1 MTERDSVWIE
11 VLSQGWSGSARL
23 RVTGR
28 SMWPSLRPDDQV
40 TVEPAT
46 AEDLRPGDWVVLRT
60 DESLLLH
67 RFLGVNSDG
76 LLVTKGDS
84 HRAPDAPWAP
94 GSLLGRATAVARD
107 GRTLPV
113 SPSSPAQRA
122 RTAFHRLVAAIW
134 SVFRRAGLV
143 LLLLVALPATALAA
157 VDLVSF
163 EAIPEVT
170 QIRITWETASEID
183 MLGFYVQRALAEAGP
198 YDRISALIPAV
209 GDFGG
214 ARYEHVD
221 TDVQTGVTYYYRL
234 EAVEI
239 TGHSVFYDPVSA
251 TILPPTTATPTP
263 TTTPGPG
270 PSPTST
276 VPPQQSMIEF
286 WADRAL
292 IWSGE
297 CTTLHWRTENV
308 REVYYQ
314 GQAVVGNEDRR
325 ECPTQTTTY
334 ALRVVTGHG
343 DEWRYVT
350 VSVQGT
356 TPSPTVS
363 PSPGSPTAV
372 PGATSPSPTAT
383 GPALTVTSG
392 SPSPTS
398 RPSFTPSPT
407 STRPPASATP
417 RAASTATPTLPADH
431 QTGTDAPRSMR
442 WMLCPAGVLVLVNLI
457 VVGWLIRRRR
467 ERRAE

>member
-11 VLSQGWSGSARL
+11 VLSEGWSGPARL

-28 SMWPSLRPDDQV
+28 SMWPSLRPGDHV

-46 AEDLRPGDWVVLRT
+46 AEELRPGDWVVLRA

-84 HRAPDAPWAP
+84 HRAPDSPWIP
-94 GSLLGRATAVARD
+94 ESLLGRATAVARN

-122 RTAFHRLVAAIW
+122 RTAFHRLVAATW
-134 SVFRRAGLV
+134 SVFRRVGLV
-143 LLLLVALPATALAA
+143 LLLLMTLPATALAA

-170 QIRITWETASEID
+170 QIRITWETASEIGSV
-183 MLGFYVQRALAEAGP
+183 GFYVQRALAEGGP
-198 YDRISALIPAV
+198 YDRISGLIPAECP
-209 GDFGG
+209 FGCVYP
-214 ARYEHVD
+214 RD
-221 TDVQTGVTYYYRL
+221 QMGVTYYYRL
-234 EAVEI
+234 EEVQVNGQSA
-239 TGHSVFYDPVSA
+239 FYWTVSA
-251 TILPPTTATPTP
+251 TLSPPTTETPTP
-263 TTTPGPG
+263 TPTPTPGPG

-276 VPPQQSMIEF
+276 VPPPQPMIEF

-292 IWSGE
+292 IRSGE
-297 CTTLHWRTENV
+297 CTTLHWRTEDV

-314 GQAVVGNEDRR
+314 GEGVVGNEDRR

-334 ALRVVTGHG
+334 VLQVDTGHG

-350 VSVQGT
+350 VTVEGGT
-356 TPSPTVS
+356 PSLTVTPSPL
-363 PSPGSPTAV
+363 PPTTTPAA
-372 PGATSPSPTAT
+372 GSPSPTAT
-383 GPALTVTSG
+383 GPLPTVTSG

-398 RPSFTPSPT
+398 RPTVTPSPT
-407 STRPPASATP
+407 STRSPASPTP
-417 RAASTATPTLPADH
+417 RVASTATSSLPADP
-431 QTGTDAPRSMR
+431 QANTAAPRSML
-442 WMLCPAGVLVLVNLI
+442 WMLCPAGALVLVNVI
-457 VVGWLIRRRR
+457 VVVWLIRRQR
-467 ERRAE
+467 ERQAE